1 MLACLAP
8 WRVLNEMSGNRVMGR
23 CRANALRFSALR
35 PEDVHSPRGVD
46 LTLQGVHGFLI
57 ITHNDKLL
65 VSIIVSHRVQCVGLN
80 C

>member
-46 LTLQGVHGFLI
+46 LTLQGDYGYQNLDIHVYTLCI
-57 ITHNDKLL
+57 
-65 VSIIVSHRVQCVGLN
+65 
-80 C
+80 

>member
-46 LTLQGVHGFLI
+46 LTLQGELRLDYV
-57 ITHNDKLL
+57 DK
-65 VSIIVSHRVQCVGLN
+65 
-80 C
+80 